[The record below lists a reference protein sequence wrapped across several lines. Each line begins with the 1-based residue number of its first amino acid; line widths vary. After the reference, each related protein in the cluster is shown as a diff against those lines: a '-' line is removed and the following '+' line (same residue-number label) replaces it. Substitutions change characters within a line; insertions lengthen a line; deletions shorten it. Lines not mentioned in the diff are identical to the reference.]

1 MALEVGSIVEAT
13 VTGITNF
20 GAFVELPEGHTGL
33 VHISEVA
40 DTFVTDVRQY
50 VQERAV
56 IRVKVLKLNDKGKYD
71 LSIKQV
77 ARLEQAR
84 PGPEQFHAPRGRRPR
99 QQGDNSGNPHF
110 EDMLQRW
117 KKDSDERQLDVKRHN
132 EGKRGRGRSR

>member
-1 MALEVGSIVEAT
+1 MALEVGSIVEGT

-40 DTFVTDVRQY
+40 DAFVTDVRQY
-50 VQERAV
+50 VQERSV

-77 ARLEQAR
+77 AH
-84 PGPEQFHAPRGRRPR
+84 PEPAIAPPPPYRGPRGKRPR
-99 QQGDNSGNPHF
+99 QGDHSGNTHF
-110 EDMLQRW
+110 EEMLQRW